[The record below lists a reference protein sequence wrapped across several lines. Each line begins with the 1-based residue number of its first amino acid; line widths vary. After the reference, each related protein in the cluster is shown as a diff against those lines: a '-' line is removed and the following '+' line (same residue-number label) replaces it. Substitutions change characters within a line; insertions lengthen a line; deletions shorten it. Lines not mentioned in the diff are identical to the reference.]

1 MRFLPMMLLAL
12 GCLVARAEL
21 SKADYDKLRQE
32 VRPDPAATWRSI
44 PRKTSVLAAQNMA
57 AETGKP
63 IFIWA
68 MDGHPLGC
76 T

>member
-1 MRFLPMMLLAL
+1 MRFLLIAL
-12 GCLVARAEL
+12 VTLGGFPARAEL
-21 SKADYDKLRQE
+21 SKADFDKLRQE

-44 PRKTSVLAAQNMA
+44 PWKTSVLAAQNMA